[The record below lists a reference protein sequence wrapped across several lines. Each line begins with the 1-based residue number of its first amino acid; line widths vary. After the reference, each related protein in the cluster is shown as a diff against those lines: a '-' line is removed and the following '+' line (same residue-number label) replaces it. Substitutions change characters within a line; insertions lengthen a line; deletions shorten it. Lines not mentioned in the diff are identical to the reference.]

1 MLLSNGTSAPD
12 VTAVPPMP
20 HQERSNGHNAFTC
33 APTIL
38 ATVTWC
44 NRPYLPRSSLR
55 KPVRFLAVRCQETF
69 QRRARFSVAMYKSTI
84 DQITGNRRHQFRGRM
99 TFLLLVRAVP
109 TRLAATTGFAPPQSC
124 CLVHRRD
131 DRVKRVTKCK
141 RPSDDRGIPHFL
153 IPLRATSY
161 SPRTRLIHAQMSM
174 STTVAPTTSQPSP
187 I

>member
-1 MLLSNGTSAPD
+1 MEPDARPWITDCSIARLGSQFWLKRDESDLS
-12 VTAVPPMP
+12 
-20 HQERSNGHNAFTC
+20 
-33 APTIL
+33 
-38 ATVTWC
+38 
-44 NRPYLPRSSLR
+44 
-55 KPVRFLAVRCQETF
+55 VRFLTVRCQETF
-69 QRRARFSVAMYKSTI
+69 QRRARFSVVMDKSTI
-84 DQITGNRRHQFRGRM
+84 DQITGNRRHQFRGRI
-99 TFLLLVRAVP
+99 TFLLLVPAVP
-109 TRLAATTGFAPPQSC
+109 TRLAAATTAFAPPQSC

-187 I
+187 N